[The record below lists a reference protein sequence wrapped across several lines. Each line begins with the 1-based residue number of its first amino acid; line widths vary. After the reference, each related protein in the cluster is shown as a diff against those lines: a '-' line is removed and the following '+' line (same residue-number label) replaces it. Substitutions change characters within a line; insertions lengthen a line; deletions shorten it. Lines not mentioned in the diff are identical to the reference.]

1 MILPQMRGKVPLL
14 VQDSRD
20 FADICLD
27 PEENRVRVNQKSSEA
42 GKLVIFSSGRRMAA
56 NAACFD

>member
-1 MILPQMRGKVPLL
+1 MKGKVPLL
-14 VQDSRD
+14 MQDLRY

-42 GKLVIFSSGRRMAA
+42 WKLVMFSSGRRMAA